1 MSTRVLRNKVGTLL
15 RSVCRAGRAPHLTD
29 REVTRAVVEAD
40 GAHPVAAVDA
50 HLAEC
55 TQCAARVRAL
65 QSDLDRL
72 ATAAEAAFDHDLAP
86 WRLVRQRR
94 RIMHR
99 IQLAAGGQST
109 ARILRFP
116 ALSSPAGTRGQPS
129 RRWLSLAAAAGL
141 LLTVGIGQVLDGR
154 RQPPAP
160 NPGAADALS
169 QPIIGPA
176 SGPPQAVADEQFMR
190 ELEEALTSSRVT
202 PLVALDEMTPRV
214 RAAAIDV
221 Q

>member
-1 MSTRVLRNKVGTLL
+1 MSTRVLRSKVGTLL
-15 RSVCRAGRAPHLTD
+15 QSVRRAGRSPHLTD
-29 REVTRAVVEAD
+29 RELARALVEAD
-40 GAHPVAAVDA
+40 GAHPAAAGDG

-55 TQCAARVRAL
+55 AQCAARVRAL

-72 ATAAEAAFDHDLAP
+72 ATAAEAAFDDDLAP

-116 ALSSPAGTRGQPS
+116 ALSSSAGAGGQPS
-129 RRWLSLAAAAGL
+129 RRWLSLAAAAGI

-154 RQPPAP
+154 RQPAAP
-160 NPGAADALS
+160 NPGAAVAPS
-169 QPIIGPA
+169 QPMVGPTA
-176 SGPPQAVADEQFMR
+176 GPPQALADEQFMR

-214 RAAAIDV
+214 QAAAIDI

>member
-1 MSTRVLRNKVGTLL
+1 MSTRVLRSIVGTLL
-15 RSVCRAGRAPHLTD
+15 RSVRRGGRSPHLTD
-29 REVTRAVVEAD
+29 RELARALVKAD
-40 GAHPVAAVDA
+40 GARPAAAGDS

-55 TQCAARVRAL
+55 TRCATRASAL
-65 QSDLDRL
+65 QSDLDRIT
-72 ATAAEAAFDHDLAP
+72 TAAEAAFDDSLAP

-99 IQLAAGGQST
+99 IQRAAGGQSS

-116 ALSSPAGTRGQPS
+116 APPAPAVAGARPS

-141 LLTVGIGQVLDGR
+141 LLAVGIGQALDGR
-154 RQPPAP
+154 RRPPAP
-160 NPGAADALS
+160 NPGAAASLS

-176 SGPPQAVADEQFMR
+176 AGPPQAVADEQFMR

-214 RAAAIDV
+214 RAAAIDIR
-221 Q
+221 

>member
-1 MSTRVLRNKVGTLL
+1 MSTRVLRDRIGTLL
-15 RSVCRAGRAPHLTD
+15 RSVRRGSRSPHLTD
-29 REVTRAVVEAD
+29 RELARALVKAD
-40 GAHPVAAVDA
+40 GAHPTAAGDS

-55 TQCAARVRAL
+55 THCAARVSAL
-65 QSDLDRL
+65 RSDLDRIT
-72 ATAAEAAFDHDLAP
+72 TAAEAAFDDALPP

-99 IQLAAGGQST
+99 IQRAAGGRSS

-116 ALSSPAGTRGQPS
+116 TSPSLSVAGAQPS

-141 LLTVGIGQVLDGR
+141 LLAVGIGQVLDGR

-160 NPGAADALS
+160 SPGAAAALS

-176 SGPPQAVADEQFMR
+176 AGPPQAVADEQFMR

-214 RAAAIDV
+214 RAAAIDIR
-221 Q
+221 